1 MDSSVDFSMDSGAV
15 SPNGLRPRVSGSW
28 FTLLL
33 NAPVLLRWSSAGLVL
48 GCWLGIA
55 APSAAQTVPT
65 EGDPSNPI
73 IKVGIVQR
81 FGEERSD
88 RLVLEPSPGRSIM
101 LKFEP
106 PNLADAATMTLDAA
120 TDGTPE
126 SEPQV
131 VTTTGAVRVEVVPQP
146 LTEPVVIERVVLS
159 THRSFESAE
168 DSANYWRSQGIDVE
182 IAQPRQWQ
190 VWAKRETYRT
200 PLLRRLLLRNAQAN
214 GSSTVF
220 LDRQQQTAIPQMGF
234 VVNGTRLVADEVE
247 ITTTD
252 NRLYVN
258 ETQQQSDRQLFAGTF
273 RMQPNAYGTYTLVN
287 HVPTETYLR
296 GVVPFEIGPGAP
308 PPTIEAQ
315 AILARTYALRN
326 LRRFAIDNYHLCAD
340 TQCQVYRG
348 LSGAATSTDRAIA
361 ATAGQVLTYNNELV
375 DALYSSTTGG
385 VTAAFSHVWNGP
397 DRPYLRAR
405 IDSVQNI
412 WDLERRPLS
421 DEANLRAFI
430 NLSSG
435 FNEVGWEPF
444 RWQEESDLAVIVQ
457 DLREYLQSKQHPLAN
472 FETLQALEVVERS
485 SGGRVQALRVVTD
498 RGEITLE
505 KDEVLRALSAPRS
518 TLFYLEPQ
526 YEVVSSPQPAPTG
539 VSSPASPEAAEA
551 LAAAPARTNAPAPAS
566 PSVRVLKGY
575 RFVGGGWGHAVGLS
589 QTGAMNLGELG
600 WSPAQ
605 ILAFYYPG
613 TSLVPLSDRLTF
625 WREPEQPRSALSAE

>member
-1 MDSSVDFSMDSGAV
+1 MDSHTDIETAHL
-15 SPNGLRPRVSGSW
+15 NELRPRISDPSLPKPLRSALV
-28 FTLLL
+28 
-33 NAPVLLRWSSAGLVL
+33 RWSPVGLVV
-48 GCWLGIA
+48 GCLLSLA
-55 APSAAQTVPT
+55 TPSAHAQSTPT

-81 FGEERSD
+81 FGEERGD
-88 RLVLEPSPGRSIM
+88 RLLLQPSEGRSIT
-101 LKFEP
+101 LKFEAP
-106 PNLADAATMTLDAA
+106 PIADAATVTLDPA
-120 TDGTPE
+120 TPE
-126 SEPQV
+126 DEDAEPQV

-146 LTEPVVIERVVLS
+146 LAEPEVIERVVLS

-190 VWAKRETYRT
+190 VWAKRDTYRT

-220 LDRQQQTAIPQMGF
+220 LDQQQRTAIPKAGF
-234 VVNGTRLVADEVE
+234 VVNGTRIVADEVE

-258 ETQQQSDRQLFAGTF
+258 ETLDPGDRQLFAGTF
-273 RMQPNAYGTYTLVN
+273 RVQPNAYDTYTLVN
-287 HVPTETYLR
+287 QVSIETYLR

-326 LRRFAIDNYHLCAD
+326 LRRFAIDDYQLCAD

-348 LSGAATSTDRAIA
+348 LSGAAASTDRAIA
-361 ATAGQVLTYNNELV
+361 ATAGLVLTYNNELV

-385 VTAAFSHVWNGP
+385 VTAAFSHVWDGP
-397 DRPYLRAR
+397 DRPYLQAR

-412 WDLERRPLS
+412 WDLQRRPLS
-421 DEANLRAFI
+421 EEANFRAFI
-430 NLSSG
+430 NLESG

-444 RWQEESDLAVIVQ
+444 RWEEESDLTVIRQ

-472 FETLQALEVVERS
+472 FETLQSLEVVERS
-485 SGGRVQALRVVTD
+485 AGGRVQQLRVTTD
-498 RGEITLE
+498 RGQILLE

-518 TLFYLEPQ
+518 TLFYVEPQ
-526 YEVVSSPQPAPTG
+526 YSMVPVPQPSPTT
-539 VSSPASPEAAEA
+539 VP
-551 LAAAPARTNAPAPAS
+551 PAPAS
-566 PSVRVLKGY
+566 DATEVVDPAATPGEKQLTPAPSPPMQRVLSGY

-600 WSPAQ
+600 WSPAR

-613 TSLVPLSDRLTF
+613 TSLVPLSDRLIF
-625 WREPEQPRSALSAE
+625 WRDLEQS